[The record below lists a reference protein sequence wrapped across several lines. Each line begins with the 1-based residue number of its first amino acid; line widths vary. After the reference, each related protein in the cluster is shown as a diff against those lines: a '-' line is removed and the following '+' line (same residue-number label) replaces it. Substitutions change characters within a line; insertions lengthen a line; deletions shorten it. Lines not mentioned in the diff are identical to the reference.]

1 MLYYTVRNVNN
12 ANSNSKQKL
21 IQQPRSHFMFRITI
35 SVLQQFRLD
44 MGESKQVSN
53 KRDWLVNEYEI
64 MISFRVV
71 SSWEKVNVH
80 IRCLEFVCFVFRA
93 CCAGCCL
100 YTIRRSFPRNTM
112 YTKPHT
118 CYTFP
123 IEGFTERA
131 RCITNCEVIKLFI
144 LRNLFCIF
152 VCETSVKI
160 CISI

>member
-1 MLYYTVRNVNN
+1 
-12 ANSNSKQKL
+12 
-21 IQQPRSHFMFRITI
+21 
-35 SVLQQFRLD
+35 
-44 MGESKQVSN
+44 
-53 KRDWLVNEYEI
+53 

-123 IEGFTERA
+123 IEGFTERF
-131 RCITNCEVIKLFI
+131 RCITNCEVITLFI
-144 LRNLFCIF
+144 SRNLLCIF
-152 VCETSVKI
+152 LLLLWNINLNMHLYLINIRWNYPKQFSQGFRSLIKI
-160 CISI
+160 RVLISNCTVIPLVIPCSC